1 MAVFLIIIGI
11 IIGLCIYFF
20 MFRLTKLFCIKRYD
34 IDDYGLPGFLGGIF
48 PLTWLV
54 ILFYEVAHMS
64 NKLFEEKKI
73 PIIIIEKGAQVS
85 SAKQAEQMREL
96 LNTWDEIKG
105 RILWKQL
112 EKNIYPD

>member
-20 MFRLTKLFCIKRYD
+20 ILSFTKQFLLKK
-34 IDDYGLPGFLGGIF
+34 YGNKSDRTDVEFYSICGVFF
-48 PLTWLV
+48 PITWPV
-54 ILFYEVAHMS
+54 ILIYEIS
-64 NKLFEEKKI
+64 QLPKKLFEEKKI

-105 RILWKQL
+105 RIL
-112 EKNIYPD
+112 